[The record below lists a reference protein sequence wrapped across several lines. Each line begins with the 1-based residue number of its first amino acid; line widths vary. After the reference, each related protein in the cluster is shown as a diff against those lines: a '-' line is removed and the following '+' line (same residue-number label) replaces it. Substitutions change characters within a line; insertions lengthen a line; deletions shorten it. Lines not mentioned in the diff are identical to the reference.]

1 MPNGTTEANKL
12 NDFESDTPRQLSE
25 SPAGEKLSGTD
36 NNTES
41 DHAPNASASKAQD
54 ALLCGKKH
62 SRAREDVRNLAD
74 KKGEISD
81 DKAKQKEF
89 SAKYTEQPKKMY
101 EEKSAP
107 GLKLESSH
115 AAQVSRL
122 LRKISNGKEIE
133 VIFQP
138 ANRVLYYRNEP
149 RRN

>member
-1 MPNGTTEANKL
+1 MPNGTIEGNKL
-12 NDFESDTPRQLSE
+12 NDFESDTPKQLSD

-54 ALLCGKKH
+54 ALLCGKKL

-81 DKAKQKEF
+81 EKPKQKEF
-89 SAKYTEQPKKMY
+89 SAKYSEQPKKMY

-107 GLKLESSH
+107 GVKHESSH
-115 AAQVSRL
+115 ISQVSQIL
-122 LRKISNGKEIE
+122 HNSSNGKDIE
-133 VIFQP
+133 VNFS
-138 ANRVLYYRNEP
+138 AN
-149 RRN
+149 